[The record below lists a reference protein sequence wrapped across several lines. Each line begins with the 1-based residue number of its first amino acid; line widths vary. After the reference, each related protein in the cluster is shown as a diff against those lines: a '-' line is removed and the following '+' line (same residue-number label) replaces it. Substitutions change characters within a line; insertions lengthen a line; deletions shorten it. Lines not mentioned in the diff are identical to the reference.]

1 MDFVLE
7 NDYLK
12 VTVTSKGAQVAS
24 VLRKIDG
31 VEHMWQAF
39 DGCQLGDRERE
50 SGH

>member
-31 VEHMWQAF
+31 VEHMWQA
-39 DGCQLGDRERE
+39 DPAVWG
-50 SGH
+50 

>member
-31 VEHMWQAF
+31 VEQIGRAHV
-39 DGCQLGDRERE
+39 
-50 SGH
+50 

>member
-31 VEHMWQAF
+31 VEHMWQWF
-39 DGCQLGDRERE
+39 HTWFVILFE
-50 SGH
+50 SIQS